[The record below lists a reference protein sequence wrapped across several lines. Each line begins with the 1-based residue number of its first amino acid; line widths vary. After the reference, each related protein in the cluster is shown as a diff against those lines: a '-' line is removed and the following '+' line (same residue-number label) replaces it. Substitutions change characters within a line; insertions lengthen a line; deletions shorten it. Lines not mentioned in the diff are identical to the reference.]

1 MSSDVIPRRQ
11 FPQLY
16 EANCGAQLVHPVIKT
31 EDRYVII
38 RTATCQTLPGVTC
51 HSMGSGSPD
60 RIAQGS
66 APRND
71 RPAFSGGHVL
81 VAVKAECGRIAERSD
96 RWQPWCMSGIL
107 DQK

>member
-1 MSSDVIPRRQ
+1 
-11 FPQLY
+11 
-16 EANCGAQLVHPVIKT
+16 
-31 EDRYVII
+31 
-38 RTATCQTLPGVTC
+38 
-51 HSMGSGSPD
+51 MGPGSPD

-96 RWQPWCMSGIL
+96 RWQPWRMSGIL
-107 DQK
+107 DQE